1 MLPGQS
7 IALASWFARM
17 PTSMSAIAWVSLI
30 SLRPVIKENTT
41 RVVAAQQNNISLPWH
56 AILNHTSHYDV
67 ISIKLDI
74 G

>member
-7 IALASWFARM
+7 IALANWFAHM

-41 RVVAAQQNNISLPWH
+41 RVVAAQQNNISLLWH